1 MRRYCLTSMDART
14 CAPILDRRVAL
25 CRDARS
31 VRPSPLDRR
40 VTLCRDAR
48 SVRPSPLKV
57 TALKL
62 KDNGLYVSS
71 FDNGRPPVRRFRAS
85 LLPSPPHF
93 HYPYD
98 LLHF

>member
-14 CAPILDRRVAL
+14 CAPI
-25 CRDARS
+25 
-31 VRPSPLDRR
+31 LDRR

-71 FDNGRPPVRRFRAS
+71 FDNVTTDALPLDASERPYF
-85 LLPSPPHF
+85 LPPHF

>member
-31 VRPSPLDRR
+31 VRPSPLKD
-40 VTLCRDAR
+40 
-48 SVRPSPLKV
+48 

-71 FDNGRPPVRRFRAS
+71 FDNGRSSRAS
-85 LLPSPPHF
+85 LQIVTRPPHF